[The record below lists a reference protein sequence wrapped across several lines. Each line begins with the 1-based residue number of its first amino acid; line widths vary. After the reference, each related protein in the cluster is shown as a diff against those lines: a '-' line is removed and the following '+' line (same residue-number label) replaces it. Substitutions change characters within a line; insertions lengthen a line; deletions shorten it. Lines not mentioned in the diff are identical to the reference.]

1 MTSPESPAGA
11 RRRVR
16 LALREAR
23 LAKGLIQA
31 DVAEAMEWS
40 ASKIIRIENGE
51 VTITPNDLRPLLAF
65 LGITDK
71 AEIDRLIQD
80 AKNSRTRKMWW
91 DDAAVKANL
100 TGPSHKLIQYEN
112 EAVEI
117 RHFTS
122 FIIPGPLQTAAYAEV
137 MLKSHIGELDDDQI
151 KQRLQTRKRRRNQLF
166 GRASF
171 PLILLLLDES
181 VLKRRAGDARTTGEQ
196 LQDLLQIARERPQIH
211 IRVLPYAANAPL
223 PMFGQYDILTLPGSS
238 EDAVLYRESHLA
250 DEVVEDPANVAR
262 HRGIF
267 DQYWEASLN
276 ESASA
281 DLIAESAKELI
292 ESATSGPS
300 TTHASGSDS
309 RRQSSSS

>member
-23 LAKGLIQA
+23 LKRSLTQA
-31 DVAEAMEWS
+31 EVAEAMEWS

-65 LGITDK
+65 LGVTDK
-71 AEIDRLIQD
+71 AVVDHLTQD
-80 AKNSRTRKMWW
+80 ARNSRTRKMWW
-91 DDAAVKANL
+91 DDPAIKANL
-100 TGPSHKLIQYEN
+100 TGPSLKLIQYEN
-112 EAVEI
+112 EALEI

-122 FIIPGPLQTAAYAEV
+122 FIIPGPLQTPAYAEY
-137 MLKSHIGELDDDQI
+137 MLRSHTGELADDEI
-151 KQRLQTRKRRRNQLF
+151 KQRMQTRKRRRNQLF
-166 GRASF
+166 ARTNF

-181 VLKRRAGDARTTGEQ
+181 VLKRRAGDARTTAEQ
-196 LQDLLQIARERPQIH
+196 LQDLIQMARERPQIL
-211 IRVLPYAANAPL
+211 IRVLPYTANAPL
-223 PMFGQYDILTLPGSS
+223 PMFGQYDILTLPGAG

-250 DEVVEDPANVAR
+250 DELVEDPANVAR

-276 ESASA
+276 EAASA
-281 DLIAESAKELI
+281 EVIAESAKELI
-292 ESATSGPS
+292 ESALPGQ
-300 TTHASGSDS
+300 TTRASGSRS
-309 RRQSSSS
+309 RRRSSSS

>member
-23 LAKGLIQA
+23 LARNLTQA
-31 DVAEAMEWS
+31 EVAEAMDWS
-40 ASKIIRIENGE
+40 HSKVIRIENGE
-51 VTITPNDLRPLLAF
+51 VTITTNDLRPLLTF

-71 AEIDRLIQD
+71 TVVDRLIQD
-80 AKNSRTRKMWW
+80 ARNSKARKMWW

-100 TGPSHKLIQYEN
+100 TAPSHKLIQYEN

-122 FIIPGPLQTAAYAEV
+122 FIIPGPLQTATYAEV
-137 MLKSHIGELDDDQI
+137 MLQSHVGELDVDQI

-166 GRASF
+166 GRANF

-181 VLKRRAGDARTTGEQ
+181 VLKRRAGDARTTAEQ
-196 LQDLLQIARERPQIH
+196 LQDLLDMARERSQIH
-211 IRVLPYAANAPL
+211 IRVLPYALNAPL
-223 PMFGQYDILTLPGSS
+223 PMFGQYDILTLPGTS

-267 DQYWEASLN
+267 DQYWKASLT
-276 ESASA
+276 EAASA

-292 ESATSGPS
+292 ESAS
-300 TTHASGSDS
+300 TTTLASGSDP
-309 RRQSSSS
+309 RRESSSS